1 MSFTARDVRSVA
13 DVRRLHDQGERPKY
27 LYFWGHQPGKEG
39 AVGSGCLSQWW
50 PLHPFTVEG
59 VDYRS
64 AEHWMMAGKARLF
77 GDDAMLSRILEAN
90 SPAEAKALGGKVQG
104 FDEETW
110 AAHRFEIVAEG
121 NVAKFG
127 QHDDLK
133 TYLLGT
139 GARVLVEASPRDRIW
154 GIGLAATDERVSDP
168 HKWRGLNLLGF
179 ALMEARA
186 RLSDV
191 R

>member
-1 MSFTARDVRSVA
+1 MPITARDVRSVA
-13 DVRRLHDQGERPKY
+13 DVCRLHDQGERLKY
-27 LYFWGHQPGKEG
+27 LYFWGHQPGKLGE
-39 AVGSGCLSQWW
+39 VGSGCLSQWW
-50 PLHPFTVEG
+50 PEHPFTVDG

-77 GDDAMLSRILEAN
+77 GDDAILARILETN
-90 SPAEAKALGGKVQG
+90 SPAEAKALGGKVRD
-104 FDEETW
+104 FDEEAWT
-110 AAHRFEIVAEG
+110 AHRFEIVTDG

-127 QHDDLK
+127 QHSDLK
-133 TYLLGT
+133 SYLLGT

-154 GIGLAATDERVSDP
+154 GIGLAAADDRVADP

-186 RLSDV
+186 RLLDT
-191 R
+191 